1 MRSDRYGN
9 SDNVPVPKPIPR
21 YGGAVA
27 SIDRRRLAFVVTCAL
42 AVAGVVV
49 AFAARGDGGPAAPAT
64 SRIVTSPP
72 LRGLPVMAVPPV
84 DGGPSS
90 MGADAVAALEDL
102 ARRKPRRADVQLA
115 LGAARL
121 AASDPRGART
131 AFEAATALGD
141 PGGAVGQILSIY
153 DAADPDA
160 SLARLQALGNSP
172 LAQFEHAVV
181 ELWAGRVAV
190 ASDELRALRDAQP
203 ESFYGVKADD
213 LLHPTYETGY
223 PFFVPSAEPPAN
235 ADLASLEAAARAAP
249 KDANAQL
256 QYGAALETAG
266 RRRDAETTF
275 HHAVEA
281 DPSSIE
287 AQVAAAVGSFSKDQ
301 PAAAVGQLGPLV
313 RDHPD
318 DPSPRFHLALLLLW
332 IGMKDRALAEFAQV
346 ARDSPDSRLGRL
358 AAEFK

>member
-1 MRSDRYGN
+1 L
-9 SDNVPVPKPIPR
+9 DNVRVLKPIPR
-21 YGGAVA
+21 YGGPVA
-27 SIDRRRLAFVVTCAL
+27 SVDRRRLAFVVICAL
-42 AVAGVVV
+42 AVAGAVV
-49 AFAARGDGGPAAPAT
+49 AFAARGDGGSSAAPAT
-64 SRIVTSPP
+64 SRIVTTPP
-72 LRGLPVMAVPPV
+72 LQGLPVMAVPPI

-90 MGADAVAALEDL
+90 TGADAVTALADL
-102 ARRKPRRADVQLA
+102 ARRDPRRADVQLA

-121 AASDPRGART
+121 AAGDAKGASS

-141 PGGAVGQILSIY
+141 AGGAVGQVLAAY
-153 DAADPDA
+153 DASDPDA
-160 SLARLQALGNSP
+160 SLARLQALGTTP
-172 LAQFEHAVV
+172 LARFEHAVV
-181 ELWAGRVAV
+181 QLWAGRVAA

-203 ESFYGVKADD
+203 ETFYGVKADD

-235 ADLASLEAAARAAP
+235 ADLASLEAAAQAAP
-249 KDANAQL
+249 KDVNAQL

-266 RRRDAETTF
+266 RRQDAEGVF
-275 HHAVEA
+275 QRAVQA
-281 DPSSIE
+281 DPASVE

-346 ARDSPDSRLGRL
+346 ARDSGDSRLGRL